1 MLRFMLAL
9 VAAAGLA
16 APVSAESWA
25 DALFDDLVKDFGPVQ
40 RGPAVSHPFR
50 LTNTTGQHIHIAGV
64 RVSCGCTSASAAER
78 DVPPGKSTVINATM
92 DTRRFI
98 GHKQVTIYVT
108 LDQPQWEEVRLVVRA
123 NGRDDLSL
131 TPESFA
137 LGQARRGTT
146 PGSTVNV
153 TFYGSRII
161 DVEKES
167 NYIQTSVKEVSR
179 DGGSVNYEVT
189 ASVRNDCPV
198 GKWYSDV
205 WLKTN
210 NPSMPRVRVPLTV
223 EIQPA
228 LSVTPATVALGTIKP
243 GDEVD
248 RKVIVRGTKPFRIT
262 KVQGIDDQLSVTD
275 STKDS
280 KEVHILSVKLKASKT
295 GDLIRRLKVVT
306 DLKEEGAVEFE
317 TTAQVID

>member
-9 VAAAGLA
+9 VTAAGLA
-16 APVSAESWA
+16 APASAASWA

-50 LTNTTGQHIHIAGV
+50 LTNNTGQPIHIAGV

-123 NGRDDLSL
+123 NGRDDLNL

-137 LGQARRGTT
+137 LGQAKRGTS
-146 PGSTVNV
+146 PRSTVSV
-153 TFYGSRII
+153 TFYGSRIT

-179 DGGSVNYEVT
+179 DSGSVSYEVT

-210 NPSMPRVRVPLTV
+210 NPSMPRVRVPLMV

-243 GDEVD
+243 GAEVD
-248 RKVIVRGTKPFRIT
+248 RKVIVRGTRPFRIT
-262 KVQGIDDQLSVTD
+262 RVQGSDDQLSVTD
-275 STKDS
+275 STKDA

-295 GDLIRRLKVVT
+295 GDLIRRLKVMT
-306 DLKEEGAVEFE
+306 DLKEEGEVEFE
-317 TTAQVID
+317 TTSQVID